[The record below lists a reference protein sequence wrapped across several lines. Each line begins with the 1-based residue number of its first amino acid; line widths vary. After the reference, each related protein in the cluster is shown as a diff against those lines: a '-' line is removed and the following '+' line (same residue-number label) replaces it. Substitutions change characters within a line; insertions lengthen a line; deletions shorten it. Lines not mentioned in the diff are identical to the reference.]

1 MTTSLHADDSL
12 RDDSAPV
19 VAPHRR
25 RRWAKTDATQQRIL
39 NAAIAVFRERG
50 YSAATIGEVVSASG
64 ASIGSIYHHF
74 GGKSEL
80 FLAIHE
86 HIAVTIESRIAAADR
101 SFDAQVRA
109 YLETLW
115 EHRHTVVV
123 LGSDDIPPGFE
134 RIYRETMRVW
144 FRDWLSVLDDID
156 HSAQGVL
163 LTRVIIAL
171 LTESA
176 GMLMSCETPAEAE
189 PVIDAALACINRLT
203 KV

>member
-12 RDDSAPV
+12 CDDSAPV